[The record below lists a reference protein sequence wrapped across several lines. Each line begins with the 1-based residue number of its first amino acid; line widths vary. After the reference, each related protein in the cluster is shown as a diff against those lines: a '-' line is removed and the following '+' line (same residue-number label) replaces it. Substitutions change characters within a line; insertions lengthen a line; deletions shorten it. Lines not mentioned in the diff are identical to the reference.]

1 MGTLMRFIKGNRSK
15 IIFGFL
21 LIWLVFLGISGL
33 LPSALGDRG
42 GFSPRAER
50 VVEAGQRAV
59 VAWNGTDEVLILSTD
74 ISSSNETE
82 VVEIM
87 PLPSNPVI
95 SEGETQSFQKVT
107 DLVNSYFDLTV
118 NRYKSAGYYGRFL
131 SGYGDYSQRIT
142 ITFQQIMGPHFLT
155 VVRVDYSSDLV
166 SWLSDFLR
174 SRGYVAGLPSGS
186 DQLFEDYVRNN
197 VRFFVIDAMDTNST
211 VRTVEPLV
219 YEFSSSKLYYPL
231 RISNLFS
238 GDTSISLFTL
248 TNNEIHQD
256 SLLGGKFSR
265 RAEFQIK
272 KEMLPKISDN
282 LTNLFF
288 ANPHLSYFSYQ
299 GPQSSFDSDV
309 LAEQLETD
317 FFDTSALAIATLNV
331 GMGLTLL
338 LLFAPLGA
346 TLPHRL
352 PKLATHKRVQLTAL
366 AGGFFGTILILMGF
380 VLPWGIGGFGE
391 NGEVLMPANGI
402 YTIFRPNAFFGPLY
416 PLLLLAVIPCCAYFL
431 LTGGRS
437 RKTAEAFVAIGTL
450 AASWATTS
458 AFFLLETV
466 GIGIATTLTGCAFIV
481 LAGLLSI
488 WHMKVGS
495 VNRSGTPH
503 YGEYVARRITT
514 SILTLF
520 GITLIVFWL
529 YSQIPWY
536 VRAFFF

>member
-1 MGTLMRFIKGNRSK
+1 MRIIKGNRSK
-15 IIFGFL
+15 IVSGFL
-21 LIWLVFLGISGL
+21 LIWLIFIGISGL

-42 GFSPRAER
+42 GFSPRGER
-50 VVEAGQRAV
+50 VVEAGQKAI
-59 VAWNGTDEVLILSTD
+59 VAWNGTYEILILSTD
-74 ISSSNETE
+74 ISSDNETE

-95 SEGETQSFQKVT
+95 SEGETKSFQKVT
-107 DLVNSYFDLTV
+107 DLVNSYFDLTA
-118 NRYKSAGYYGRFL
+118 NRYRSAGYYGLFL
-131 SGYGDYSQRIT
+131 SGDGDYSQRIT
-142 ITFQQIMGPHFLT
+142 ITFQQIIGPHFLT

-174 SRGYVAGLPSGS
+174 SRGYVARLPSGS
-186 DQLFEDYVRNN
+186 NQLFENYVKNN
-197 VRFFVIDAMDTNST
+197 VRFFVIDAIDTDST
-211 VRTVEPLV
+211 VQSAEPLV

-248 TNNEIHQD
+248 TSNEIRQD

-272 KEMLPKISDN
+272 KEILPKISDN

-309 LAEQLETD
+309 LAEQLETN
-317 FFDTSALAIATLNV
+317 FFDTSAVAIATLNV

-338 LLFAPLGA
+338 LLFAPLRA

-352 PKLATHKRVQLTAL
+352 PKLATPKRVQLTAL
-366 AGGFFGTILILMGF
+366 AGGLFGTILILMGF

-391 NGEVLMPANGI
+391 KGELLMPVNGI
-402 YTIFRPNAFFGPLY
+402 YTISQSNAFFGPLY

-466 GIGIATTLTGCAFIV
+466 SIGIATTFTGCAFIV
-481 LAGLLSI
+481 LAGLLST
-488 WHMKVGS
+488 WHMKVGP

-503 YGEYVARRITT
+503 YAE
-514 SILTLF
+514 
-520 GITLIVFWL
+520 
-529 YSQIPWY
+529 
-536 VRAFFF
+536 

>member
-1 MGTLMRFIKGNRSK
+1 MKVVKGDRFK

-21 LIWLVFLGISGL
+21 LILLIFLGIGGL

-42 GFSPRAER
+42 GFSPTAER
-50 VVEAGQRAV
+50 VVEAEQKAII
-59 VAWNGTDEVLILSTD
+59 AWNGTHEILILSTD
-74 ISSSNETE
+74 ISSNNETE

-87 PLPSNPVI
+87 PLPSNPII
-95 SEGETQSFQKVT
+95 SDGETQSFQKVT

-118 NRYKSAGYYGRFL
+118 NRYQSALYYGRFL
-131 SGYGDYSQRIT
+131 SGDSDYSQRIT
-142 ITFQQIMGPHFLT
+142 ITFQQTIGPHFLT
-155 VVRVDYSSDLV
+155 VVRVDNSSDLV
-166 SWLSDFLR
+166 SWLSDFLT
-174 SRGYVAGLPSGS
+174 SRGYVAKLPSGS
-186 DQLFEDYVRNN
+186 NQLFENYVKNN
-197 VRFFVIDAMDTNST
+197 IRFFVIDAIDTNST

-272 KEMLPKISDN
+272 KETLLKISDN

-317 FFDTSALAIATLNV
+317 FFDPSAVTIATLNV

-352 PKLATHKRVQLTAL
+352 PKLATPKRVQLTTL
-366 AGGFFGTILILMGF
+366 VGGLFGAILILMGF

-391 NGEVLMPANGI
+391 NGELLMPASGI
-402 YTIFRPNAFFGPLY
+402 YTISHPNAFFGPLY
-416 PLLLLAVIPCCAYFL
+416 LLLLLAVIPCCTYFL

-450 AASWATTS
+450 VASWATTL

-481 LAGLLSI
+481 LTGLLSI

-495 VNRSGTPH
+495 VDRSRTPH
-503 YGEYVARRITT
+503 Y
-514 SILTLF
+514 
-520 GITLIVFWL
+520 
-529 YSQIPWY
+529 
-536 VRAFFF
+536 

>member
-1 MGTLMRFIKGNRSK
+1 MRPIKGNRSK
-15 IIFGFL
+15 TFFGFL
-21 LIWLVFLGISGL
+21 LIALVLLAINTL

-50 VVEAGQRAV
+50 VVEAGQKAI

-87 PLPSNPVI
+87 PLPSNPAI
-95 SEGETQSFQKVT
+95 SKGETQSFQKVT
-107 DLVNSYFDLTV
+107 DLVNSYFDLTA
-118 NRYKSAGYYGRFL
+118 NRYRSASYSGRFL
-131 SGYGDYSQRIT
+131 FGDGGYSQRIT
-142 ITFQQIMGPHFLT
+142 ITFQQVIGPHFLT

-186 DQLFEDYVRNN
+186 DQLFENYVKNN
-197 VRFFVIDAMDTNST
+197 VRFFVIDAIDTNST

-265 RAEFQIK
+265 RADFQIK

-317 FFDTSALAIATLNV
+317 FFDTSAVAIATLNV

-338 LLFAPLGA
+338 LLFAPLGT
-346 TLPHRL
+346 TLPRRL
-352 PKLATHKRVQLTAL
+352 PKLATPKRVQLTAL

-402 YTIFRPNAFFGPLY
+402 YTISRPNAFFGSLY
-416 PLLLLAVIPCCAYFL
+416 PLLLLAVIPCCVYFL

-450 AASWATTS
+450 AASWATTA
-458 AFFLLETV
+458 AFFLLETI
-466 GIGIATTLTGCAFIV
+466 GIGIATTLTGCEFIV

-488 WHMKVGS
+488 WHMKVGP
-495 VNRSGTPH
+495 VNRS
-503 YGEYVARRITT
+503 RT
-514 SILTLF
+514 SH
-520 GITLIVFWL
+520 
-529 YSQIPWY
+529 
-536 VRAFFF
+536 